1 MPGASADDDAQGAGT
16 GSGALAGVQR
26 ATAIAI
32 LAALSIVIAVLEATT
47 LPGIPLPGVKYGLGN
62 IPLLFG
68 IGLVGF
74 GDLVAIALLRIGIAG
89 LLTGGLNVMNL
100 ALSIGGTAAALG
112 VVGLAGRARA
122 RALGPRAPL
131 FTLATI
137 GTLMAAAHVTAQIAL
152 ASVILHA
159 PAVFSYLPVA
169 GTASA
174 LTGFVGGALAE
185 LVRKRLAARGMY
197 SHDSKAGNES

>member
-1 MPGASADDDAQGAGT
+1 
-16 GSGALAGVQR
+16 
-26 ATAIAI
+26 
-32 LAALSIVIAVLEATT
+32 VIAVLEATT

-112 VVGLAGRARA
+112 VVGLAGGGRPAA
-122 RALGPRAPL
+122 PRPPEPPSSPSLPL
-131 FTLATI
+131 V
-137 GTLMAAAHVTAQIAL
+137 H
-152 ASVILHA
+152 SW
-159 PAVFSYLPVA
+159 PP
-169 GTASA
+169 
-174 LTGFVGGALAE
+174 LTSPP
-185 LVRKRLAARGMY
+185 RLRWRQ
-197 SHDSKAGNES
+197 